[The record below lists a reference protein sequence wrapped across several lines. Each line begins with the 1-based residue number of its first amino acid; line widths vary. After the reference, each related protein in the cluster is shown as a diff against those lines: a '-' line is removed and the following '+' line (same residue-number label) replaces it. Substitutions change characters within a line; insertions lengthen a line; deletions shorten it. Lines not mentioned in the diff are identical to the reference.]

1 MKYIF
6 FLMVLIHGLIHI
18 LGFLKSLGYAIPQ
31 LPPINK
37 ITGIV
42 WLVASIAMV
51 AAAFMYITDNTV
63 WLMTGTI
70 AILVSQVLIILSWQ
84 EAKFG
89 TLPNISILIAIVIGC
104 AMWFFD
110 HQVEKEIQAILAQ
123 EAAYSAQPEKIII
136 TENMITRY
144 PAPVQRWLRY
154 SGIVGKEMARTVY
167 ITQKGEMRLNPGQS
181 KWFTSYSQQYFT
193 VSIPAFIW
201 KVNMDLYSLP
211 VIGRDMFAN
220 GKGEMKITL
229 LGLIPI
235 AVAGNNVKIH
245 QSALQRFLGEI
256 SWFPQAALKPY
267 IRWEAIDDSRAK
279 ATIEYM
285 GVTGS
290 AVFHFNRKGE
300 LVKFVAMRYKDINDE
315 KPTEWIAAVKRY
327 GQFQGIKIPTTL
339 DATWMLGEGPFTWY
353 RFKIIDVRYQ

>member
-51 AAAFMYITDNTV
+51 ATAFMYITDNTV

-89 TLPNISILIAIVIGC
+89 TLPNIIILIAIVIGC

-136 TENMITRY
+136 TENMITHC

-154 SGIVGKEMARTVY
+154 SGVVGKEMARTVY

-245 QSALQRFLGEI
+245 QSALQQFLGEI

-267 IRWEAIDDSRAK
+267 IHWEAIDDSRAK

-285 GVTGS
+285 GVKGS
-290 AVFHFNRKGE
+290 AVFHFNTKGE

-327 GQFQGIKIPTTL
+327 GQFQGIKIPTAL
-339 DATWMLGEGPFTWY
+339 DATWMLDEGPFTWY
-353 RFKIIDVRYQ
+353 RFEIIDVRYQ

>member
-1 MKYIF
+1 MKYLF
-6 FLMVLIHGLIHI
+6 FFIVLIHGLIHI

-31 LPPINK
+31 LSPINK
-37 ITGIV
+37 ITGIF
-42 WLVASIAMV
+42 WLVAGITIV
-51 AAAFMYITDNTV
+51 ITAFMYVADNSI
-63 WLMTGTI
+63 WLMTGAI
-70 AILVSQVLIILSWQ
+70 AMLVSQVLIIVRWQ

-89 TLPNISILIAIVIGC
+89 TLPNFIILIAVIIGC

-110 HQVEKEIQAILAQ
+110 HQIEKEIQVLLTQ
-123 EAAYSAQPEKIII
+123 EAAYSAQAEKIII
-136 TENMITRY
+136 TENMISQY

-154 SGIVGKEMARTVY
+154 SGVVGREIARTVY
-167 ITQKGEMRLNPGQS
+167 IIQKGEMRLNPGQS
-181 KWFTSYSQQYFT
+181 KWFASYSQQYFT

-267 IRWEAIDDSRAK
+267 IRWEAVDDSRAK

-290 AVFHFNRKGE
+290 AVFYFNRKGE
-300 LVKFVAMRYKDINDE
+300 LVKIVAMRYKDINDE
-315 KPTEWIAAVKRY
+315 KPTEWIAAVKGY
-327 GQFQGIKIPTTL
+327 GEFQGIKIPTAL
-339 DATWMLGEGPFTWY
+339 DATWMFGEGPFTWY
-353 RFKIIDVRYQ
+353 RFEIIDVRY